1 MITAILNRPTDARDS
16 LLAEDLIRVLTQRRR
31 DLSLTRERVA
41 KYMGHE
47 TPAAVMAWET
57 GHRYPRIDALI
68 AWCRVLRWDLTDA
81 IRHATDRRSAI
92 TRRGRR

>member
-41 KYMGHE
+41 RYMGHE

-81 IRHATDRRSAI
+81 IREATDRRSAI
-92 TRRGRR
+92 TRRGRP

>member
-1 MITAILNRPTDARDS
+1 MITGILHRPSDTRDG

-31 DLSLTRERVA
+31 DLSLTRARVA
-41 KYMGHE
+41 ERMGHE
-47 TPAAVMAWET
+47 TPAAITAWET

-81 IRHATDRRSAI
+81 IRAATDRRDAI
-92 TRRGRR
+92 ARRGRP

>member
-1 MITAILNRPTDARDS
+1 MITGILHRPSDTRDG

-31 DLSLTRERVA
+31 DRSMSRAQVARSL
-41 KYMGHE
+41 GHE

-81 IRHATDRRSAI
+81 IRAADKRRAAFAH
-92 TRRGRR
+92 RGRR

>member
-1 MITAILNRPTDARDS
+1 MITAILHRPSDARDG

-41 KYMGHE
+41 RYMGHE
-47 TPAAVMAWET
+47 TPAAILAWET

-81 IRHATDRRSAI
+81 IRAADKRRAAFAH
-92 TRRGRR
+92 RGRR

>member
-1 MITAILNRPTDARDS
+1 MITGILNRPSDARDG

-41 KYMGHE
+41 QYMGHE
-47 TPAAVMAWET
+47 TKSAVEAWET

-81 IRHATDRRSAI
+81 IRAATDRRDAI
-92 TRRGRR
+92 ARRGRR

>member
-81 IRHATDRRSAI
+81 IRAATDRRSAI
-92 TRRGRR
+92 TRRGRP

>member
-1 MITAILNRPTDARDS
+1 
-16 LLAEDLIRVLTQRRR
+16 
-31 DLSLTRERVA
+31 
-41 KYMGHE
+41 MGHE

-81 IRHATDRRSAI
+81 IRAATNRRDAI
-92 TRRGRR
+92 ARRGRP

>member
-1 MITAILNRPTDARDS
+1 MITAILNRPTDARDG

-41 KYMGHE
+41 RYMGHE
-47 TPAAVMAWET
+47 THAAVMAWET

-81 IRHATDRRSAI
+81 IRAATGRRDAI
-92 TRRGRR
+92 ARRGRP

>member
-1 MITAILNRPTDARDS
+1 MITGILNRPSDARDG

-31 DLSLTRERVA
+31 DLSLTRARVA
-41 KYMGHE
+41 ERMNHE
-47 TPAAVMAWET
+47 TPAAVVAWET

-81 IRHATDRRSAI
+81 IRAATNRRDAI
-92 TRRGRR
+92 ARRGRP